1 MISDSVVT
9 ETRTLEQRGLPTD
22 SYFVVVFTD
31 GSERTEHSTNWS
43 ALSEDQYVQFG
54 DRKKV
59 VRVSIHPIRK
69 ITIHHGELE
78 TTISAEDGEDIY
90 QSFTSSTTHQSDGST
105 VEKLIGRKVGR
116 VKNGVVV
123 EEKFIDTRLS
133 EVTGIKF

>member
-116 VKNGVVV
+116 VKNGVVI
-123 EEKFIDTRLS
+123 EERFIDARTS
-133 EVTGIKF
+133 EITGLKL

>member
-78 TTISAEDGEDIY
+78 TTISAEDGEEVY
-90 QSFTSSTTHQSDGST
+90 QSFTSSATQQSDGST
-105 VEKLIGRKVGR
+105 SQQILGRKVGKVKDGR
-116 VKNGVVV
+116 VT
-123 EEKFIDTRLS
+123 EEKFLDLS
-133 EVTGIKF
+133 TDEITGIKF